1 MLPNED
7 PPRSLFAFLGLPP
20 SSSPPRL
27 SGLMNVYCI
36 TPRRHGMDAWWITL
50 RNTTVFYLFQSRSL
64 RMGYLDA
71 ILKPSI
77 QREIPL
83 VMIDIEHF
91 KHHLMCSSPLSG
103 IGMNPWP
110 SSNISLLSCSN
121 TLRRASTNRTPR
133 TRWTGTTSSSPSGT
147 RPVSD
152 SVSQSVSRG
161 FNIRRR

>member
-1 MLPNED
+1 MLPNEG
-7 PPRSLFAFLGLPP
+7 PPRSLFVFLGLPP

-103 IGMNPWP
+103 IGMNPCLQAT
-110 SSNISLLSCSN
+110 SLSFLAAILSDE
-121 TLRRASTNRTPR
+121 LRQIVRRA
-133 TRWTGTTSSSPSGT
+133 
-147 RPVSD
+147 
-152 SVSQSVSRG
+152 RG
-161 FNIRRR
+161 GQARRRVHLLGHVR